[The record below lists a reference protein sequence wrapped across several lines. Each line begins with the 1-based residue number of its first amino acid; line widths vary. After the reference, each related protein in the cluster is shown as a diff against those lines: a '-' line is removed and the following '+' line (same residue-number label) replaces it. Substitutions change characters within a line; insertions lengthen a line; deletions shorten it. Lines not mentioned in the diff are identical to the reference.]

1 MKIGL
6 IFLIVFFLSVLVI
19 AHDLATA
26 ARKERARRSAIT
38 MNRHNNK
45 IPTYTNRELAHYHRE
60 QTETGPH
67 PVRKKPRRI
76 PPRDLAKEEA
86 YWRKEYLKHQKDLA
100 RLDARIRRLEWRL
113 AERRSRIRPGERLQ
127 DEPAVRALEETLE
140 AMHKERRELID
151 RFQERGRKAGALPGW
166 LR

>member
-6 IFLIVFFLSVLVI
+6 IVLIVCFLSALVI
-19 AHDLATA
+19 AHDLATT
-26 ARKERARRSAIT
+26 ARKERARRIAVT
-38 MNRHNNK
+38 MTRQGK
-45 IPTYTNRELAHYHRE
+45 ATPTYTNSELAPYHRE
-60 QTETGPH
+60 LSETLSLPTR
-67 PVRKKPRRI
+67 RKSPRI
-76 PPRDLAKEEA
+76 PPRDMVKEEA
-86 YWRKEYLKHQKDLA
+86 YWRKEYQRHQKELA

-113 AERRSRIRPGERLQ
+113 ADRRARIRPGERLQ
-127 DEPAVRALEETLE
+127 DEPAIRALEETLE